1 MGVRAYVLLNVVD
14 GKAERAVQTLRC
26 NSGVVIADSL
36 EGHPDIIVMVEAPDR
51 QKLAEFLMPVI
62 GSMDGITE
70 DLHLLVSR
78 DNGFP
83 SSLSYPRMGKF
94 KGEMLAVDARDKHGA
109 Q

>member
-14 GKAERAVQTLRC
+14 GKSERAVQTLRC
-26 NSGVVIADSL
+26 NSGVVIADLL
-36 EGHPDIIVMVEAPDR
+36 EGHTNIIVMVEAPDR

-62 GSMDGITE
+62 GSIDGITE

-83 SSLSYPRMGKF
+83 SSLSNPGMGKF
-94 KGEMLAVDARDKHGA
+94 KGEMLAVDVCDKHGA